1 MPVTNGILIFT
12 PAALTGPL
20 LPTMVFG
27 ASGPVA
33 GECDEDFASDVSL
46 AAFV

>member
-20 LPTMVFG
+20 LATMV
-27 ASGPVA
+27 SGLQALLLVNVMKILQA
-33 GECDEDFASDVSL
+33 T
-46 AAFV
+46 